1 MVHNPLQ
8 RIVTLDVSLAHLIL
22 RCGVTQPRADRRLN
36 GLLNSLAMLA
46 RHWRLERPIEAARE
60 LRMTRDTA
68 RGLVEWVTAMSCD
81 TEKVD
86 ERLLAFRSG
95 VVDDASVPD
104 GWIRMLLDTRGRS

>member
-1 MVHNPLQ
+1 
-8 RIVTLDVSLAHLIL
+8 
-22 RCGVTQPRADRRLN
+22 
-36 GLLNSLAMLA
+36 MLA
-46 RHWRLERPIEAARE
+46 RQWRLERPIEAARE

-68 RGLVEWVTAMSCD
+68 RGLVGWVTAMSCD

-104 GWIRMLLDTRGRS
+104 GWVRMLLDARGRS